1 MRSILEL
8 EARNCHDVTHKHL
21 PRLWAFWKH
30 PVFMALAV
38 ACKSLNHQGLGSCV
52 WITSDD
58 HVHQFGKLSFFTSGE
73 YDNMWDQE
81 KCWERISPT
90 AVLCLPSERIPARS
104 FLCAS
109 AWAGAEK
116 GTWPEMEKEPLLET
130 CFSWILLHSE
140 LHTAASHITEG
151 QRTNS
156 RLWNM
161 ALNHASTHGPGSPQT
176 QRA

>member
-116 GTWPEMEKEPLLET
+116 RTWPEMETCWRLVFPESSSTVNFIQLLPT
-130 CFSWILLHSE
+130 KPK
-140 LHTAASHITEG
+140 ARG
-151 QRTNS
+151 RNS